1 MAVRP
6 TLLTL
11 LIAGLLIALLIPA
24 NPAAAGDRCVRPNT
38 QVSGVAGPAVDR
50 CLMVPV
56 RPNADRVASDFGL
69 TAGEPYDAQGNPV
82 DRYGNI
88 IAVSQDRSGAGRPLQ
103 VFVSDR

>member
-11 LIAGLLIALLIPA
+11 LMAGLLIALIPA
-24 NPAAAGDRCVRPNT
+24 NPAAASDRCVRPNT
-38 QVSGVAGPAVDR
+38 QQSGAAGPAVDR

-56 RPNADRVASDFGL
+56 RPNADRIASDFGP
-69 TAGEPYDAQGNPV
+69 AVGEPFDAQGNPV
-82 DRYGNI
+82 DRHGNI
-88 IAVSQDRSGAGRPLQ
+88 VAVSQDRSGMGRPLQ